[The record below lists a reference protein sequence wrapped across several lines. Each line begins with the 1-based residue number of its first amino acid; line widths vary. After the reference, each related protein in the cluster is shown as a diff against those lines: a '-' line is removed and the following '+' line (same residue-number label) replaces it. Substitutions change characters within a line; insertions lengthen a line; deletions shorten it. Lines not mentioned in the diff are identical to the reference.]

1 MRYVLLGTM
10 GLILSACALPVPI
23 QIASWAASGISYLA
37 TGKSVSDHAL
47 SAVASEDCAVHRIV
61 LGEHI
66 CHPFVIAPDG
76 TAVASKPATA
86 KTPISPENPSQ
97 RLRDSMVTL
106 AANIDD
112 GNSDDGLQPASGPD
126 DGASPAPAAATKA
139 TPGTPDQMDDALL
152 AMADTIN
159 HIKPAATVDPSTR
172 QAMAGQHYLII
183 GRYRNLSE
191 AEDVRIRHASLHTAV
206 RMILQ
211 NGALLFQVTAGPFKR
226 PDALDIGNTLAAKG
240 STGAAPEIA
249 LLCADRVTPA
259 PCGAAQD
266 TAAVQVSARPD
277 ASLPQ

>member
-1 MRYVLLGTM
+1 MRYVLLGIM
-10 GLILSACALPVPI
+10 GLFLSACALPVPI

-47 SAVASEDCAVHRIV
+47 SAVASEDCAVHRVV

-66 CHPFVIAPDG
+66 CHPFGIAPDG

-86 KTPISPENPSQ
+86 KTPVSPENPSQ
-97 RLRDSMVTL
+97 RLRDSMVIL

-112 GNSDDGLQPASGPD
+112 RSSDNSLQPASGPD
-126 DGASPAPAAATKA
+126 DSALPGPAAASK
-139 TPGTPDQMDDALL
+139 TPDQMDDALL
-152 AMADTIN
+152 AMADAIN
-159 HIKPAATVDPSTR
+159 HIKPAATAVPSTR

-183 GRYRNLSE
+183 GRYRNLNE
-191 AEDVRIRHASLHTAV
+191 AEDVRGRHASLHTAV
-206 RMILQ
+206 RMILR

-240 STGAAPEIA
+240 TRGAAPEIA